1 MLDDSEQKTVTYK
14 EIWKERIDEGK
25 KENEKLIKEA
35 EQRMEA
41 AKKRMEAAKK
51 RMEAA
56 NYQVNIANEL
66 EGKAQN
72 PKNKA
77 IITYLNNAKTAAE
90 EASKSMEVAKRVYA
104 MENYISSYR
113 RIIDNQL
120 KEIHNRLNSLEGE
133 EKLDNEQ
140 DIADLK
146 KGIEILKG
154 EDKEN
159 EVIVEGLLG
168 EDGLSDKKR
177 VEGARAQEEGSFD
190 SEKRILQ
197 KQVELSR
204 EDEKTFKSID
214 SLQHEFITK
223 LDALIYAR
231 EVNKSEVNKSDVER
245 AEREFQ
251 DICGKLAAKE
261 QKAADSAHCNA
272 IYKLQNSMKEL
283 NLANNELN
291 KFYEE
296 DLATKV
302 NRAISHG
309 KAYLYAFPR
318 VGRMIIGSMFWPM
331 TKLERLRGEKDGK
344 CYFEYDTT
352 RANIVIDCFTRNH
365 QLESNKQY
373 PRTLADGFI
382 DLNDEIQI
390 KLVFPDAKATDRSEA
405 RIYVRKKDT
414 NGNWK
419 EEERPP
425 IDLVTVRD
433 GIYIKKYF
441 DKEGKVQVDIQ
452 YMHDTMPDVQNK
464 AKEDIEKLRKAAE
477 GGFRPEQVAGMYV
490 FNPETNTYNTPNWRE
505 FDLGDQNF
513 NSIKWVDG
521 ILVWR
526 HEGPTRWGLNISM
539 EMLG

>member
-1 MLDDSEQKTVTYK
+1 
-14 EIWKERIDEGK
+14 
-25 KENEKLIKEA
+25 
-35 EQRMEA
+35 
-41 AKKRMEAAKK
+41 
-51 RMEAA
+51 
-56 NYQVNIANEL
+56 
-66 EGKAQN
+66 
-72 PKNKA
+72 
-77 IITYLNNAKTAAE
+77 
-90 EASKSMEVAKRVYA
+90 

-214 SLQHEFITK
+214 SLNTNLLLSLMHSYMHVK
-223 LDALIYAR
+223 LIRVKLIRAMLSVLR
-231 EVNKSEVNKSDVER
+231 ESFR
-245 AEREFQ
+245 IFAESSQ
-251 DICGKLAAKE
+251 QKK
-261 QKAADSAHCNA
+261 QKAANSAHCNA

-309 KAYLYAFPR
+309 KVYLYAFPR

-331 TKLERLRGEKDGK
+331 TK
-344 CYFEYDTT
+344 
-352 RANIVIDCFTRNH
+352 N
-365 QLESNKQY
+365 
-373 PRTLADGFI
+373 
-382 DLNDEIQI
+382 
-390 KLVFPDAKATDRSEA
+390 
-405 RIYVRKKDT
+405 
-414 NGNWK
+414 
-419 EEERPP
+419 
-425 IDLVTVRD
+425 
-433 GIYIKKYF
+433 
-441 DKEGKVQVDIQ
+441 
-452 YMHDTMPDVQNK
+452 
-464 AKEDIEKLRKAAE
+464 
-477 GGFRPEQVAGMYV
+477 
-490 FNPETNTYNTPNWRE
+490 
-505 FDLGDQNF
+505 
-513 NSIKWVDG
+513 
-521 ILVWR
+521 
-526 HEGPTRWGLNISM
+526 
-539 EMLG
+539 